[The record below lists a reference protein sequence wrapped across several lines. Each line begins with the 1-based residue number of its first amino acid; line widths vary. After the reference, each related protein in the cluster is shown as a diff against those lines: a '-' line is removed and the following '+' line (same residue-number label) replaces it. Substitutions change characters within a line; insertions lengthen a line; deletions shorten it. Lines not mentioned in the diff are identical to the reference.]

1 MALHNNN
8 KASLDG
14 VMQELERFN
23 QQLDAERVAAAEEQ
37 QRTQALL
44 QVSEYTYILECI
56 RVCVLYMWLAHLCV

>member
-1 MALHNNN
+1 MAHNNN

-23 QQLDAERVAAAEEQ
+23 QQLDAEREAAAEEQ

-44 QVSEYTYILECI
+44 QVSEYAIHT
-56 RVCVLYMWLAHLCV
+56 